1 MKKLLSGQMS
11 NCENN
16 LKAEFK
22 PGPAPETEYTL
33 AASIV
38 INADTRYLEIIGDF
52 IRKNAKIA
60 GFDDMEARSVELAL
74 DEMVSN
80 SIIHGYTNISR
91 GEIRV
96 KVFIID
102 NGMKVVLEEAG
113 KEFDPFS
120 LDEPDLD
127 ASLSE
132 RKIGGLGLFIVKQ
145 IMDEIYYES
154 TDDRLKKFTL
164 IKWVD
169 KAI

>member
-1 MKKLLSGQMS
+1 MS

-22 PGPAPETEYTL
+22 PGPSPVTEYSL
-33 AASIV
+33 AASMV

-52 IRKNAKIA
+52 IRKNAIIA
-60 GFDDMEARSVELAL
+60 GFADMEARSIELAI

-80 SIIHGYTNISR
+80 SIIHGYTNELG

-96 KVFIID
+96 QVFIID

-113 KEFDPFS
+113 KEFDPFATK
-120 LDEPDLD
+120 EPDLD
-127 ASLSE
+127 APLSE
-132 RKIGGLGLFIVKQ
+132 RKIGGLGLFIVKK

-154 TDDRLKKFTL
+154 AADRLKKFTL